1 MFVKIFDENHEED
14 LEDAVNDFINNDGI
28 KVIDIKFQVAIMYDN
43 KDQIYCYTAMIIYDI
58 ELVFEFI

>member
-14 LEDAVNDFINNDGI
+14 LEDAANDFINNDGI

-58 ELVFEFI
+58 EE

>member
-14 LEDAVNDFINNDGI
+14 LEGAVNDFINNDGI

-58 ELVFEFI
+58 EE

>member
-58 ELVFEFI
+58 EE

>member
-14 LEDAVNDFINNDGI
+14 LENAVNDFINNDGI

-58 ELVFEFI
+58 EE

>member
-14 LEDAVNDFINNDGI
+14 LEDVVNDFINNDGI

-58 ELVFEFI
+58 EE

>member
-43 KDQIYCYTAMIIYDI
+43 KDQIDCYTAMIIYDI
-58 ELVFEFI
+58 EE

>member
-28 KVIDIKFQVAIMYDN
+28 KVIDIKFKVAIMYDN

-58 ELVFEFI
+58 EE

>member
-14 LEDAVNDFINNDGI
+14 LEDSVNDFINNEGI

-58 ELVFEFI
+58 EE

>member
-28 KVIDIKFQVAIMYDN
+28 KVIDIKFRVAIMYDN

-58 ELVFEFI
+58 EE

>member
-14 LEDAVNDFINNDGI
+14 LEDGI

-58 ELVFEFI
+58 EE